1 MIKYLDDEYTTE
13 DFLLKMKKEFLY
25 FDWDTIP
32 NTAQKAKILTFKEW
46 DLPNDFRFFL
56 LGDWIEYVQQLPP
69 NSLSSL
75 QI

>member
-13 DFLLKMKKEFLY
+13 DFLLKMKKEYMY
-25 FDWDTIP
+25 FDWDTVP
-32 NTAQKAKILTFKEW
+32 NTVQKAKLLTFKDW
-46 DLPNDFRFFL
+46 DLPYDFRFFML
-56 LGDWIEYVQQLPP
+56 DDWIEYVQQLPP